1 MVALRQSLGLCDKK
15 ESKSGASTSN
25 GLIEFERTLE
35 EMFPFSL
42 RTPEEPMGSLPTAG
56 VLLKMSQC
64 DAESRL
70 EKLSECV
77 EVLHDESAEKFEMRN
92 GDRLGESCFSV
103 PTIQSKDTGVRDF
116 DDNKTQEIVSV
127 SLGTHKSQDKEYIQ
141 HQSTR
146 VPGTRVHSASEKTG
160 STSLNKKN
168 LNWTSDILKNDV
180 LAADPFGLLIVLLIV
195 SVQPIYAI

>member
-25 GLIEFERTLE
+25 GLIEVERTLE

-56 VLLKMSQC
+56 VLRKMSQC

-70 EKLSECV
+70 EKLSEHV
-77 EVLHDESAEKFEMRN
+77 EVLHDESAERLEMRN

-103 PTIQSKDTGVRDF
+103 PTTKSKDTGVRDF
-116 DDNKTQEIVSV
+116 DDNKTPEIVSV
-127 SLGTHKSQDKEYIQ
+127 ALGTHKNQDNLTT
-141 HQSTR
+141 SLLNTATR
-146 VPGTRVHSASEKTG
+146 MHSASEKTA
-160 STSLNKKN
+160 STSLNKKI

-180 LAADPFGLLIVLLIV
+180 LAADPFGLLIVLFIV
-195 SVQPIYAI
+195 SVQPIYAIKS